1 MVIDAADLHF
11 CLLLWKKL
19 RLEINTFL
27 VANHCLPIFLNITIS
42 LGFVIVFVLETS
54 QITYILVAVDAM
66 DTTVV
71 QFLVLSS
78 LEGSKS
84 LLKAIGILAFE
95 FIRFRIIINNLFFPG

>member
-1 MVIDAADLHF
+1 
-11 CLLLWKKL
+11 
-19 RLEINTFL
+19 
-27 VANHCLPIFLNITIS
+27 
-42 LGFVIVFVLETS
+42 
-54 QITYILVAVDAM
+54 LVAVDAM